1 MILIAIENKYIFIDT
16 LDAHIVYD
24 SHQFMEFN
32 FYRFLETY
40 SPLDINIF
48 FETFNFFKT
57 FTPNNMRILNFE
69 LVKV

>member
-24 SHQFMEFN
+24 FHQFMEFN

-40 SPLDINIF
+40 SPLILIF
-48 FETFNFFKT
+48 SLRLLIFKT